1 MCEHS
6 GAVSSGVEQIV
17 EERDTSKLLE
27 EMDFMYSSD
36 RSEDSDGDGDESE
49 NSGADQESRETLK
62 ASEEPQASHR

>member
-36 RSEDSDGDGDESE
+36 RSEDSDGDESE
-49 NSGADQESRETLK
+49 NSAPDKEGLTSGINR
-62 ASEEPQASHR
+62 